1 MCGGITIRWS
11 GPGILRDLLSPLH
24 DKDARFAFDGSSPGR
39 SAQSRYVAILILNG
53 RK

>member
-24 DKDARFAFDGSSPGR
+24 DKDARFPLMDRALI
-39 SAQSRYVAILILNG
+39 AQLKAVMLQF
-53 RK
+53 